1 MPHHNPEGH
10 ADVVA
15 RRVRTLTIKL
25 GHPSAQC
32 LTAEQYERMTLEV
45 RTLYWLTRG
54 VADESHE
61 QVLSLIR
68 RIELL
73 DPARDPDIH
82 IPRQITPV
90 WTVVKTR

>member
-54 VADESHE
+54 AESHE

-68 RIELL
+68 RVELL
-73 DPARDPDIH
+73 DPSRDPDTH
-82 IPRQITPV
+82 IPSQITPV
-90 WTVVKTR
+90 WTPTSSRR